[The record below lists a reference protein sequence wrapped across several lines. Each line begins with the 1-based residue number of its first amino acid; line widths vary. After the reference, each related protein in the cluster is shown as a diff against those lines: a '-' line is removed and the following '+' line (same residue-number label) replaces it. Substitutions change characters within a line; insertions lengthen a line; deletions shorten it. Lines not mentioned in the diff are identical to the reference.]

1 MQISNKSSFQI
12 ILQQDK
18 VDNLSKYWQG
28 QCKRFYDEIS
38 MVLPEGSIKP
48 LTLEGVVGRKD
59 FNCKLYNQLEVFMAP
74 FAAEYMTFK
83 FFEAFKEVLKN
94 WSEYQ
99 STANIIITCS
109 DKSITRITQQFVS
122 KLIEYSKE
130 NQQLSILHVLND
142 FKNFTE

>member
-12 ILQQDK
+12 ILQPDK
-18 VDNLSKYWQG
+18 VDNLSKYWQD

-48 LTLEGVVGRKD
+48 LTLEGVVVRKD
-59 FNCKLYNQLEVFMAP
+59 FNCKLYNQLEVFITP
-74 FAAEYMTFK
+74 FAAEYMAFK

-99 STANIIITCS
+99 PTSDIIIIYA
-109 DKSITRITQQFVS
+109 DKSIIRITQQFVS
-122 KLIEYSKE
+122 KLIKYSKKI
-130 NQQLSILHVLND
+130 NNYPS
-142 FKNFTE
+142 FMS